1 MGFLSRLLIPRS
13 VRRAAHP
20 ARTVKRAITPT
31 PIKKARRSMHPVGNA
46 KHSVERS
53 LATSLRSGAKPKAKI
68 YQHGGCPVKHRSA
81 EAAGRCKNK

>member
-1 MGFLSRLLIPRS
+1 
-13 VRRAAHP
+13 
-20 ARTVKRAITPT
+20 
-31 PIKKARRSMHPVGNA
+31 MHPVGNA